1 MTGGLFTLVY
11 NDWGVIFFESQLLRW
26 HNSIEVVLLLLK
38 FSFNDNISSFKWF
51 DKLDIIKELILY
63 W

>member
-11 NDWGVIFFESQLLRW
+11 NGWGVIFFESQLLRW
-26 HNSIEVVLLLLK
+26 HDSIEVVLLLLK
-38 FSFNDNISSFKWF
+38 FSFNDNILSFKWF